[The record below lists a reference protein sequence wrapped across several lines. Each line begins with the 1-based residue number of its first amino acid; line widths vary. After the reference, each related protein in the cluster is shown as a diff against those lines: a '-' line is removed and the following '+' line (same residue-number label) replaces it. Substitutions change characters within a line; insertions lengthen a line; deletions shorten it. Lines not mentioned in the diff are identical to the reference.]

1 MRLVIKFALVVYIV
15 VFATSAYAG
24 WEIVDTE
31 GGFTLISGA
40 YLKTVPAKDDTMI
53 FDAGT
58 KTITYVNRNQGKYA
72 TGKPEAYCDA
82 MGKMQKESMEGI
94 TPEQKEAMEQYRKDL
109 SKKKAVK
116 VSAAG
121 SGGSVAGYR
130 TIKYTVTLDGEKYE
144 DLFVASDAP
153 FFKEKHMDDF
163 LEMFHSFGVCMRSQ
177 MEQAGVNLVIPAHTK
192 EYQAVMKKGWFMKII
207 SYDAVPYG
215 GQPETQMEVTTVK
228 KRSISRSELSPPK
241 EFEKIS
247 MEEFMRLERGG
258 GMHEDE
264 GMGMDGPPPGYD
276 AQSMQEM
283 SDKLERDSRRGRDYR
298 NERDY
303 RHDEDARVQ
312 PDEPVKPA
320 KADEPDEPEQSID
333 QIKDKALGKLKKL
346 WGR

>member
-1 MRLVIKFALVVYIV
+1 MRLVIKFVLVVFIV

-24 WEIVDTE
+24 WEIVDTK

-40 YLKTVPAKDDTMI
+40 YLKTVPAKEDTMI

-58 KTITYVNRNQGKYA
+58 KTITYINRDQDKY
-72 TGKPEAYCDA
+72 TSGKPEAYCDA
-82 MGKMQKESMEGI
+82 MMKMHKESLEGI
-94 TPEQKEAMEQYRKDL
+94 TPEQKESMEAFRKDL
-109 SKKKAVK
+109 SKKKTVK

-121 SGGSVAGYR
+121 SGGSVAGYKTR
-130 TIKYTVTLDGEKYE
+130 KYTVTLDGVKYE
-144 DLFVASDAP
+144 DLFVAPDAP

-163 LEMFHSFGVCMRSQ
+163 LEMFHSFGVCMTKQ
-177 MEQAGVNLVIPAHTK
+177 MEGVGVNFVVPAHTK
-192 EYQAVMKKGWFMKII
+192 DYQAVMKKGWSMKTI

-228 KRSISRSELSPPK
+228 KRSISRSEFSPPK

-247 MEEFMRLERGG
+247 IGEFLRLERGG

-264 GMGMDGPPPGYD
+264 SMGMDGPPPGYD

-283 SDKLERDSRRGRDYR
+283 RDKLERDSRRD
-298 NERDY
+298 RDY

-320 KADEPDEPEQSID
+320 KAEEPDEPEQSID
-333 QIKDKALGKLKKL
+333 QIKDKALDQLKKL